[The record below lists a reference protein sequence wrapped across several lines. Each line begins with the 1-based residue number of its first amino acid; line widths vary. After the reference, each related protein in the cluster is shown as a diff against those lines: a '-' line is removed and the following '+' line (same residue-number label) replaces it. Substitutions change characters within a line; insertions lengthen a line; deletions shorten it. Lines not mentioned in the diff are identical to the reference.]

1 MFVFFLNNPNDLEN
15 EIYKYLFFII
25 LNNIKSSKDNNIFP
39 KVYNTIRLPR
49 PLFQDNE
56 HYMNTYKEL
65 ILKIFSLETIMR
77 NHQAIKNVLN
87 G

>member
-1 MFVFFLNNPNDLEN
+1 LFVFFLNNPNDLEN